1 MTARILILAL
11 SLLAVAG
18 SGAAGAGG
26 HRPGDGGDRVEAA
39 RHRFTAQVDNPWFPL
54 TPGTIAVYT
63 GTKDGRRA
71 RDVLTV
77 MRTATTIAGA
87 RCRVVRDRLYLDG
100 RLAERTTDWYAQDGA
115 GNVWYFGEETAELD
129 RHGRVTSTEGSWR
142 AGVDGARPGIFMP
155 ARPRLGRAYRQEL
168 YPGHAEDHFRIIGL
182 FAGTVPPRA
191 TNTLLTEE
199 WTPLEPGT
207 LDHKL
212 YVRGVGTVVE
222 RSVTGG
228 NEYLELVSLRR
239 AA

>member
-1 MTARILILAL
+1 LKAGILIAAL
-11 SLLAVAG
+11 FLFAAAG
-18 SGAAGAGG
+18 SGATGAGG
-26 HRPGDGGDRVEAA
+26 QRRGDDGHRVEAA
-39 RHRFTAQVDNPWFPL
+39 RPRFTARVDNPWFPL

-63 GTKDGRRA
+63 GTKDGKRA

-77 MRTATTIAGA
+77 TLKTTTIAGA

-115 GNVWYFGEETAELD
+115 GDVWYFGEQTAELD
-129 RHGRVTSTEGSWR
+129 RRGRVTSTEGSWR

-155 ARPRLGRAYRQEL
+155 RRPRLGRAYRQEL

-182 FAGTVPPRA
+182 FEGTVPPRA

-228 NEYLELVSLRR
+228 NEYLELVSLRSSR
-239 AA
+239 